1 MAEQDQDKLQEQNE
15 AAIDKT
21 TSRRDFFA
29 RAMAAT
35 SAITLAEFLPNS
47 LVEAQTPAC
56 NPTPCFANPGEIKS
70 TGGKLRG
77 IITINNE
84 VRTVQNVPKRV
95 RFFAGYNPA
104 DPKPWPNTKGLPAP
118 GPTLRGKVGDTVN
131 ITLLNHINV
140 ADFRESVNAGPGM
153 GTDRAEKG
161 LGCDAS
167 TAVIDGVTDKNWYP
181 KADHFAD
188 CFHGSNTGNL
198 HFHGTHTNPD
208 GLGDNVLIQVLP
220 SPRDAKGNPVVN
232 ENSVGRLFERI
243 FANCPTKYDQL
254 PKPWRDEQ
262 ADLLNKYDHSQ
273 EWEGQRG
280 LPPEMRL
287 LPKNEEL
294 IKRGLWPQ
302 FYIGAYP
309 HCFPLPA
316 YEGEGPGKP
325 TMGQAPGTHW
335 YHAHKH
341 GSTALHLLN
350 GLAGAF
356 IIEGKYD
363 EDLRKIYPNF
373 DGAQKVLV
381 LQEFDDTPNL
391 IRAGLGARPLLVNG
405 LLTPTITM
413 QPGEV
418 QLWRFVNAAQSLG
431 GGKPLAIQFGVPTSG
446 TAPIA
451 MQIAQDG
458 VQYKWENFEPQ
469 LKTPMQS
476 FPFATGNRMDL
487 LVQAPSTPG
496 NFTLLSKPPSSVLA
510 NVQVTGTA
518 ITPAQKFPD
527 KSNYPEFP
535 HFLHDIDPPS
545 VHITRTMTF
554 GWEKGRTGPGRNAN
568 PGPLLNSGPIW
579 NIDGKQFED
588 GTIDQLMLL
597 NSAEDWIIY
606 NYSTVNHTFHIHVN
620 PFQVIQIHDPNQNPP
635 DTYAP
640 TKDFIW
646 QDTIALPSALVAN
659 GKMVLDPNTGLAQ
672 TPGYVKIRQHFVD
685 FPGTF
690 VLHCHILGHEDRGMM
705 QLVQVQDNH
714 TPFKHH

>member
-1 MAEQDQDKLQEQNE
+1 
-15 AAIDKT
+15 
-21 TSRRDFFA
+21 
-29 RAMAAT
+29 
-35 SAITLAEFLPNS
+35 
-47 LVEAQTPAC
+47 
-56 NPTPCFANPGEIKS
+56 
-70 TGGKLRG
+70 
-77 IITINNE
+77 
-84 VRTVQNVPKRV
+84 
-95 RFFAGYNPA
+95 
-104 DPKPWPNTKGLPAP
+104 
-118 GPTLRGKVGDTVN
+118 
-131 ITLLNHINV
+131 
-140 ADFRESVNAGPGM
+140 
-153 GTDRAEKG
+153 
-161 LGCDAS
+161 
-167 TAVIDGVTDKNWYP
+167 
-181 KADHFAD
+181 
-188 CFHGSNTGNL
+188 
-198 HFHGTHTNPD
+198 
-208 GLGDNVLIQVLP
+208 
-220 SPRDAKGNPVVN
+220 
-232 ENSVGRLFERI
+232 
-243 FANCPTKYDQL
+243 
-254 PKPWRDEQ
+254 
-262 ADLLNKYDHSQ
+262 
-273 EWEGQRG
+273 
-280 LPPEMRL
+280 
-287 LPKNEEL
+287 
-294 IKRGLWPQ
+294 
-302 FYIGAYP
+302 
-309 HCFPLPA
+309 
-316 YEGEGPGKP
+316 
-325 TMGQAPGTHW
+325 
-335 YHAHKH
+335 
-341 GSTALHLLN
+341 
-350 GLAGAF
+350 
-356 IIEGKYD
+356 
-363 EDLRKIYPNF
+363 
-373 DGAQKVLV
+373 
-381 LQEFDDTPNL
+381 
-391 IRAGLGARPLLVNG
+391 
-405 LLTPTITM
+405 
-413 QPGEV
+413 
-418 QLWRFVNAAQSLG
+418 
-431 GGKPLAIQFGVPTSG
+431 
-446 TAPIA
+446 
-451 MQIAQDG
+451 
-458 VQYKWENFEPQ
+458 
-469 LKTPMQS
+469 
-476 FPFATGNRMDL
+476 MDL